1 MEVTLPITDGM
12 KITKKGVN
20 HREGRRS
27 LKCCESIELCQ
38 IYGCPICHLAVRHTN
53 TDTIRKVV
61 YNEHLVVQYFDF
73 IFKIQIFSNR
83 RGL

>member
-27 LKCCESIELCQ
+27 LKCCESIGTLPDLRVPNMPSSGQ
-38 IYGCPICHLAVRHTN
+38 AYKHGH
-53 TDTIRKVV
+53 D
-61 YNEHLVVQYFDF
+61 
-73 IFKIQIFSNR
+73 
-83 RGL
+83 